1 VLTVQCPSCGSFNDE
16 TAAVCYFCKKPL
28 AISPERTAKIQSAA
42 ATGSSAGVRKRA
54 AGFTRPGCVSLY
66 AGFFFLDGILGIA
79 GLITALSD
87 ASGFNPSVLSS
98 QLSGAGELDP
108 NFLRLVPAYWAL
120 ALILVLFF
128 SILNLAVGWG
138 LWTMRNWAR
147 VYVMVAQ
154 GIGVLSCAA
163 LLFFSIVAFQGNLC
177 ITGMYLIPLALS
189 AYIFVYFWERRK
201 MFR

>member
-1 VLTVQCPSCGSFNDE
+1 M
-16 TAAVCYFCKKPL
+16 
-28 AISPERTAKIQSAA
+28 KIQSAA
-42 ATGSSAGVRKRA
+42 SSASKAGARRRA
-54 AGFTRPGCVSLY
+54 AGFERPGCVSLY

-79 GLITALSD
+79 ALVAALGN
-87 ASGFNPSVLSS
+87 ASAFNPSVLSA
-98 QLSGAGELDP
+98 QLAGRGEVDP
-108 NFLRLVPAYWAL
+108 NLLRLVPAYWAL
-120 ALILVLFF
+120 ALILMLFF
-128 SILNLAVGWG
+128 SVLNLAVGWG

-163 LLFFSIVAFQGNLC
+163 MLFFSIVAFQGNLC
-177 ITGMYLIPLALS
+177 ITGVYFIPLALS